1 MTAATVPHVAD
12 MVVRDWYGAEVTC
25 RPHMWADHR
34 MVLHTVGGVEL
45 TVDDAVALRDWLTG
59 WIDHVSAPMLP
70 AVLPSLVERGDG
82 GAGEAPIV
90 SPAPTPSPDAQA
102 LAGWI
107 VDHAPVVDR
116 MTAVAVEDDP
126 RLLVAPAVAVGVPV
140 PVSPEVHREVVGL
153 LREAARRG

>member
-1 MTAATVPHVAD
+1 M
-12 MVVRDWYGAEVTC
+12 
-25 RPHMWADHR
+25 
-34 MVLHTVGGVEL
+34 
-45 TVDDAVALRDWLTG
+45 TG

-70 AVLPSLVERGDG
+70 AVLPPLVERGDG

-116 MTAVAVEDDP
+116 MTVVAVEDDP
-126 RLLVAPAVAVGVPV
+126 RLLVAPAMAVGVPV
-140 PVSPEVHREVVGL
+140 PVSPVVHREVVGV
-153 LREAARRG
+153 LREAVRRG

>member
-1 MTAATVPHVAD
+1 VTAATVPHVAD

-34 MVLHTVGGVEL
+34 MVLHTAGGVEL

-70 AVLPSLVERGDG
+70 AVLPSLVEHGDG

-90 SPAPTPSPDAQA
+90 SPAP
-102 LAGWI
+102 
-107 VDHAPVVDR
+107 
-116 MTAVAVEDDP
+116 
-126 RLLVAPAVAVGVPV
+126 GVPV

>member
-12 MVVRDWYGAEVTC
+12 MVVRDCYGAEVTV

-45 TVDDAVALRDWLTG
+45 TVDDAAALRDWLTG